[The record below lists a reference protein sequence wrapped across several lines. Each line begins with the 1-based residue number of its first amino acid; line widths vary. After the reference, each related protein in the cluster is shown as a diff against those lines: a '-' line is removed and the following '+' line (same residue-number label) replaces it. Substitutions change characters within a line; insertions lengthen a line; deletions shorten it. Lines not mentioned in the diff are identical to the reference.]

1 MRSHGATLL
10 LTVLAGLA
18 LATSRTFAHHAFA
31 AEFDATKPIKLRGTV
46 VKMEWIN
53 PHTWLHLDVK
63 RPDGKT
69 ERWMIEGGPPNALYR
84 RGFTQK
90 SLPVGAEL
98 LVEGFRAKDG
108 SLKGN
113 GRELTFSDGRRL
125 FSSGSTRWLRLK
137 RQDRSRR
144 IADSS
149 HSKRTNR
156 RSSSGASNSFGA
168 FRVGWPTIVSS

>member
-1 MRSHGATLL
+1 MRAHATLL
-10 LTVLAGLA
+10 LIACAGLLAGA
-18 LATSRTFAHHAFA
+18 PRTSAHHAFA

-53 PHTWLHLDVK
+53 PHTWLHLEVK

-84 RGFTQK
+84 RGFNK
-90 SLPVGAEL
+90 NSLPVGAEI

-108 SLKGN
+108 SMKGN

-125 FSSGSTRWLRLK
+125 FVGSSGT
-137 RQDRSRR
+137 
-144 IADSS
+144 
-149 HSKRTNR
+149 
-156 RSSSGASNSFGA
+156 GAPRDGKDT
-168 FRVGWPTIVSS
+168 GDK

>member
-1 MRSHGATLL
+1 MHKHLVIPFVVAGALSIP
-10 LTVLAGLA
+10 AGA
-18 LATSRTFAHHAFA
+18 LAHHAFA
-31 AEFDATKPIKLRGTV
+31 AEFDSTKPFKIKGTI

-90 SLPVGAEL
+90 SLPQGAEL
-98 LVEGFRAKDG
+98 VVEGFRAKDG

-113 GRELTFSDGRRL
+113 GRELTFADGRRL
-125 FSSGSTRWLRLK
+125 FVGSSGT
-137 RQDRSRR
+137 
-144 IADSS
+144 
-149 HSKRTNR
+149 
-156 RSSSGASNSFGA
+156 GAPDDGKETQA
-168 FRVGWPTIVSS
+168 GKK